1 MIYYLVNSKNGGTFQ
16 NCEIDFLTFL
26 FKENIPVIIILTIS
40 NNDLIDNNYKNK
52 ILFEIQKLY
61 NYIITKEK
69 KNIPLNK
76 NQYLKNLKG
85 IIPVDL
91 IEKKGLVKLFSSI
104 FKFFLPSKIDIDELL
119 DIKNLTPFG
128 KNNKMDIE
136 GKIEEKRIK
145 KILQNS
151 IFF

>member
-40 NNDLIDNNYKNK
+40 NNDLIDNNYKNT
-52 ILFEIQKLY
+52 IF
-61 NYIITKEK
+61 
-69 KNIPLNK
+69 IPLNK